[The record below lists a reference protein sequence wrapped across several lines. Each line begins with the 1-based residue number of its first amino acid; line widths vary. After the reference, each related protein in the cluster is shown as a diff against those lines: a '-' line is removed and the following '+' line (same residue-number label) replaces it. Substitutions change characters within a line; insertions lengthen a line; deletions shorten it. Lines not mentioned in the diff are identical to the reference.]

1 MASPRSVLEL
11 LRKASDYDDDYYR
24 YLLGEI
30 SIPSTSLQFL
40 TNEQKAFIQHFMRD
54 EVNFSTENGVV
65 LVHDGT
71 TVAMGSVIVGIEA
84 GLKRRDVP
92 LPNARGG
99 PSSTVDNLYAVA
111 LSKDIGQ
118 ASLLF
123 HLNKSQM
130 LMGPDGCWDSVA
142 SPQIFT
148 LMDSPS
154 LATNA
159 LINGGFD
166 GVILGNYFTENRNSS
181 PKLSSVLRTYYS
193 TEGIAGMADMRSN
206 FRRRNFLKTIS
217 MDSFSEQVRNSVYLV
232 KELSKD
238 VDLEGVNESL
248 IAKGTHVGLEH
259 FHSIY
264 LECPAVIPR
273 CMWEAKPYKGTPT
286 YLQLPLH
293 FVYIHHTYEPGQP
306 CRTFPGCAADM
317 RSMQRFHQVDR
328 GWDDIGYS
336 FVVGSDGYLYEGRGW
351 FWQGAHTLGHNSIGY
366 GVSFIGDYTS
376 TLPEGFA
383 MDLVKENFLK
393 CAVQG
398 SKIISSYTIYGHR
411 QVVQTSCPGDTL
423 FNEIKTWKG
432 FKDVPPKKQ
441 NFKKYIHVRG

>member
-1 MASPRSVLEL
+1 DVIRVIEDLEQHSDMASPRSVLEL

-84 GLKRRDVP
+84 GLK
-92 LPNARGG
+92 L
-99 PSSTVDNLYAVA
+99 DNLYAVA

-238 VDLEGVNESL
+238 QRIQKRSEAADGFKSF
-248 IAKGTHVGLEH
+248 IHTAA
-259 FHSIY
+259 
-264 LECPAVIPR
+264 ECPAVIPR

-432 FKDVPPKKQ
+432 FKSTRP
-441 NFKKYIHVRG
+441 